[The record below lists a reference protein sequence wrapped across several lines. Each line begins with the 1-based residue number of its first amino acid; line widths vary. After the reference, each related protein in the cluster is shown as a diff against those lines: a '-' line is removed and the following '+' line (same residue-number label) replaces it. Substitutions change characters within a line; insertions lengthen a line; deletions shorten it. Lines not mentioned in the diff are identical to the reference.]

1 MHAIRPSQ
9 VVEVLRP
16 RNPFRD
22 LKPAPNHRP
31 KKEPLMKIKLSSGLI
46 VALFILAGTLRAA
59 PLTTAFTYQ
68 GRLLDKG
75 ELATGLYD
83 LRFALYPG
91 SSGGSQIGSALT
103 NASVGV
109 SNGLFTAT
117 LDFGGGIFDGTAYW
131 LEIGVR
137 TNGSLAAF
145 TPLVPRQPLTASPY
159 ALYAPKSG
167 LAGGVAANAVAGASI
182 QNGAITAA
190 KIASGQVVKS
200 LNSLKDD
207 VVLGVQAP
215 LMLGMNGN
223 TLQLSLSG
231 GAGWNLSGNSGTSSN
246 NFLGTIDNQPL
257 EVRVNSARALRL
269 EPTSDTPNVIGG
281 FSGNYAQPGLPG
293 VTIGGGGTAINN
305 QPNNVTSNGYYGT
318 IAGGYD
324 NTVGG
329 YGAFIGGGSVN
340 VASGDFATIAAGQ
353 FNTASYPDTTV
364 SGGQSNRATYYFATV
379 GGGVD
384 NVASGSFSMVAGG
397 GHNTAS
403 GTGAFVGGGGGDNGL
418 DLSFPN
424 RADGEWSVIGGGI
437 YNTVQGA
444 TFASTIGGGGHNT
457 IELDAQ
463 NATIS
468 GGAYNTTGGNY
479 ATVGGGYQN
488 TSMGASATVGG
499 GYQNTSSGYWAT
511 VPGGRL
517 NVAAGDFSFAAGHN
531 AKANHRGA
539 FVWADSTGSEIA
551 STADNHFLVYASG
564 GVGIGVANPTTA
576 LDVAGSV
583 HASGLI
589 RNGSEAGTSEAP
601 SPTGLVVR
609 RINSTSSSAGQVVAR
624 TDLLTLERD
633 GTAGG
638 MLVVNHGSPG
648 IKETVN
654 FLGIDSSGTPKGRTF
669 SFDNFKI
676 GDYLEIFY
684 DTQNIVH
691 AEISFGRTFD
701 AGQHMTQVVI
711 DRYDDGVTHD
721 FYWSGTVTSTFN
733 Q

>member
-1 MHAIRPSQ
+1 M
-9 VVEVLRP
+9 
-16 RNPFRD
+16 F
-22 LKPAPNHRP
+22 
-31 KKEPLMKIKLSSGLI
+31 
-46 VALFILAGTLRAA
+46 
-59 PLTTAFTYQ
+59 
-68 GRLLDKG
+68 
-75 ELATGLYD
+75 
-83 LRFALYPG
+83 
-91 SSGGSQIGSALT
+91 
-103 NASVGV
+103 
-109 SNGLFTAT
+109 
-117 LDFGGGIFDGTAYW
+117 
-131 LEIGVR
+131 
-137 TNGSLAAF
+137 
-145 TPLVPRQPLTASPY
+145 
-159 ALYAPKSG
+159 
-167 LAGGVAANAVAGASI
+167 
-182 QNGAITAA
+182 
-190 KIASGQVVKS
+190 
-200 LNSLKDD
+200 
-207 VVLGVQAP
+207 
-215 LMLGMNGN
+215 
-223 TLQLSLSG
+223 
-231 GAGWNLSGNSGTSSN
+231 
-246 NFLGTIDNQPL
+246 
-257 EVRVNSARALRL
+257 
-269 EPTSDTPNVIGG
+269 
-281 FSGNYAQPGLPG
+281 
-293 VTIGGGGTAINN
+293 
-305 QPNNVTSNGYYGT
+305 
-318 IAGGYD
+318 
-324 NTVGG
+324 
-329 YGAFIGGGSVN
+329 
-340 VASGDFATIAAGQ
+340 
-353 FNTASYPDTTV
+353 YPDTTV
-364 SGGQSNRATYYFATV
+364 SGGQSNRATYYFASV

-437 YNTVQGA
+437 NNTVQGA

-551 STADNHFLVYASG
+551 STADNQFLVYASG

-583 HASGLI
+583 HASGLF
-589 RNGSEAGTSEAP
+589 RNGSEAGTTEAP